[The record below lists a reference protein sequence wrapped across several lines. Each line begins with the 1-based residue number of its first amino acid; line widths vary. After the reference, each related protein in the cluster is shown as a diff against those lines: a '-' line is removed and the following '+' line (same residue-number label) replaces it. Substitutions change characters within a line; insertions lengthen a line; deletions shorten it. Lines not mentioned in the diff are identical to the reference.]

1 MAASSAARRS
11 DPPSGR
17 LYPWLFVAAMG
28 LVILVNA
35 AMIFFAVHSFTGLA
49 TQDPYDK
56 GLAFNRTLAAAQA
69 QAALGWQV
77 DVAATASPADAAP
90 TVTLAAAFRD
100 AAGRALDGLAVRAF
114 LVRPT
119 SAGHDRA
126 LDLPADG
133 EGHYLT
139 TAALPLRGEWLL
151 TIVAKKDSQ
160 TWQSTQRIHLR

>member
-1 MAASSAARRS
+1 MAASSAARRA
-11 DPPSGR
+11 DPAPGR
-17 LYPWLFVAAMG
+17 LYPWIFVAAMG
-28 LVILVNA
+28 LVIVVNA
-35 AMIFFAVHSFTGLA
+35 ALIFFAVHSFSGLA
-49 TQDPYDK
+49 TQDAYAK
-56 GLAFNRTLAAAQA
+56 GLAFDRGLAAARA
-69 QAALGWQV
+69 QAELGWQV

-100 AAGRALDGLAVRAF
+100 AAGRALDGLVVRAF

-126 LDLPADG
+126 LDLPAHG

-151 TIVAKKDSQ
+151 TVAARRDGE

>member
-1 MAASSAARRS
+1 MAASSVARRS

-35 AMIFFAVHSFTGLA
+35 ALIFFAVHSFSG
-49 TQDPYDK
+49 
-56 GLAFNRTLAAAQA
+56 LAAAHA
-69 QAALGWQV
+69 QAELGWQV
-77 DVAATASPADAAP
+77 DVAATPGADATAP
-90 TVTLAAAFRD
+90 TVTLAADFRD
-100 AAGRALDGLAVRAF
+100 RAGRALDGLAVRAF

-126 LDLPADG
+126 LELPAHG